1 MPLDPR
7 GELGIDRIGE
17 SRNLA
22 VTFQK
27 DDISLDDLRV
37 VLERCVEHL
46 GEELLAALDLI
57 LGELDVFV
65 LHSLEEWLE
74 ILRDRLLGMLDRVQ
88 QPSALLDVGSNLQQL
103 DGPPSQ
109 HVEGLEMRLGGPNCL
124 PLPGAAGQDEQA
136 EKEPQSHAAHADY
149 SSRRASPAQLKLA
162 PMALIEFRGVK
173 KAFGPKQVYR
183 DLNLEIQ
190 EGEVLTI
197 IGGSGQGKS
206 VMLKMLI
213 GLLDIDDGEIFFDGA
228 LISGISEAEYAPV
241 RRRVAMLFQAGAL
254 FDSLTTKENVAYGL
268 REQLSLTELEISER
282 VRESLTYVG
291 LPGTEETWPA
301 DMSAGM
307 KKRVSLARALAIRPE
322 VLLYDEPTTG
332 LDPINVTRIAD
343 LIEYLNGTLDVT
355 SVVVTHD
362 MDTALAISDRIA
374 MIQDGYVI
382 FSGTPDELRASTDP
396 RVVDFIEGNA
406 PVDEDTETLLR
417 SAG

>member
-1 MPLDPR
+1 
-7 GELGIDRIGE
+7 
-17 SRNLA
+17 
-22 VTFQK
+22 
-27 DDISLDDLRV
+27 
-37 VLERCVEHL
+37 
-46 GEELLAALDLI
+46 
-57 LGELDVFV
+57 
-65 LHSLEEWLE
+65 
-74 ILRDRLLGMLDRVQ
+74 
-88 QPSALLDVGSNLQQL
+88 
-103 DGPPSQ
+103 
-109 HVEGLEMRLGGPNCL
+109 
-124 PLPGAAGQDEQA
+124 
-136 EKEPQSHAAHADY
+136 
-149 SSRRASPAQLKLA
+149 
-162 PMALIEFRGVK
+162 MALIEFRGVQ
-173 KAFGPKQVYR
+173 KAFGPKKVYR
-183 DLNLEIQ
+183 DLNLEVH

-213 GLLDIDDGEIFFDGA
+213 GLLDVDGGEITFDGMR
-228 LISGISEAEYAPV
+228 ISGISEAEYAPV

-268 REQLSLTELEISER
+268 REQLSLSETEISER

-291 LPGTEETWPA
+291 LPGTEETRPA

-307 KKRVSLARALAIRPE
+307 KKLVSLARALAIRPE

-343 LIEYLNGTLDVT
+343 LIEHLNETLDVT

-382 FSGTPDELRASTDP
+382 FSGTPDELRASEDP
-396 RVVDFIEGNA
+396 RVRDFIEGNA

>member
-1 MPLDPR
+1 
-7 GELGIDRIGE
+7 
-17 SRNLA
+17 
-22 VTFQK
+22 
-27 DDISLDDLRV
+27 
-37 VLERCVEHL
+37 
-46 GEELLAALDLI
+46 
-57 LGELDVFV
+57 
-65 LHSLEEWLE
+65 
-74 ILRDRLLGMLDRVQ
+74 
-88 QPSALLDVGSNLQQL
+88 
-103 DGPPSQ
+103 
-109 HVEGLEMRLGGPNCL
+109 
-124 PLPGAAGQDEQA
+124 
-136 EKEPQSHAAHADY
+136 
-149 SSRRASPAQLKLA
+149 
-162 PMALIEFRGVK
+162 MALIEFRGVK
-173 KAFGPKQVYR
+173 KAFGPKVVYR
-183 DLNLEIQ
+183 DLNLSIRER
-190 EGEVLTI
+190 EVITI

-213 GLLDIDDGEIFFDGA
+213 GLLDVDGGEIWFDSQK
-228 LISGISEAEYAPV
+228 ISGITEAEYAPV

-254 FDSLTTKENVAYGL
+254 FDSLSTKENVAYGL
-268 REQLSLTELEISER
+268 REQLSMSENQISER

-343 LIEYLNGTLDVT
+343 LIEHLNETLDVT

-382 FSGTPDELRASTDP
+382 FSGTPDELVASKDP
-396 RVVDFIEGNA
+396 RVRDFIEGNA

>member
-1 MPLDPR
+1 
-7 GELGIDRIGE
+7 
-17 SRNLA
+17 
-22 VTFQK
+22 
-27 DDISLDDLRV
+27 
-37 VLERCVEHL
+37 
-46 GEELLAALDLI
+46 
-57 LGELDVFV
+57 
-65 LHSLEEWLE
+65 
-74 ILRDRLLGMLDRVQ
+74 
-88 QPSALLDVGSNLQQL
+88 
-103 DGPPSQ
+103 
-109 HVEGLEMRLGGPNCL
+109 
-124 PLPGAAGQDEQA
+124 
-136 EKEPQSHAAHADY
+136 
-149 SSRRASPAQLKLA
+149 
-162 PMALIEFRGVK
+162 MALIEFRGVK
-173 KAFGPKQVYR
+173 KAFGTNEVYR
-183 DLNLEIQ
+183 DLNLDIHER
-190 EGEVLTI
+190 EVITI

-206 VMLKMLI
+206 VMLKLLI
-213 GLLDIDDGEIFFDGA
+213 GLLDVDGGEISFDGQR
-228 LISGISEAEYAPV
+228 ISGITEAQYAPI

-254 FDSLTTKENVAYGL
+254 FDSLSTKENVAYGL
-268 REQLSLTELEISER
+268 REQLEMSELEISER

-343 LIEYLNGTLDVT
+343 LIEHLNETLDVT

-382 FSGTPDELRASTDP
+382 FSGTPDELLASEDP
-396 RVVDFIEGNA
+396 RVRDFIEGNA

>member
-1 MPLDPR
+1 
-7 GELGIDRIGE
+7 
-17 SRNLA
+17 
-22 VTFQK
+22 
-27 DDISLDDLRV
+27 
-37 VLERCVEHL
+37 
-46 GEELLAALDLI
+46 
-57 LGELDVFV
+57 
-65 LHSLEEWLE
+65 
-74 ILRDRLLGMLDRVQ
+74 
-88 QPSALLDVGSNLQQL
+88 
-103 DGPPSQ
+103 
-109 HVEGLEMRLGGPNCL
+109 
-124 PLPGAAGQDEQA
+124 
-136 EKEPQSHAAHADY
+136 
-149 SSRRASPAQLKLA
+149 
-162 PMALIEFRGVK
+162 MALIEFRGVQ
-173 KAFGPKQVYR
+173 KAFGPKVVYR
-183 DLNLEIQ
+183 DLNLDIYER
-190 EGEVLTI
+190 EVITI

-213 GLLDIDDGEIFFDGA
+213 GLLDVDAGKISFDDQQ
-228 LISGISEAEYAPV
+228 ISGITEADYAPI

-254 FDSLTTKENVAYGL
+254 FDSLSTKENVAYGL
-268 REQLSLTELEISER
+268 REQLKMTEMEISER
-282 VRESLTYVG
+282 VRESLAYVG

-343 LIEYLNGTLDVT
+343 LIEHLNGTLDVT

-382 FSGTPDELRASTDP
+382 FSGTPEELLQSDDP
-396 RVVDFIEGNA
+396 RVRDFIEGNA

>member
-1 MPLDPR
+1 
-7 GELGIDRIGE
+7 
-17 SRNLA
+17 
-22 VTFQK
+22 
-27 DDISLDDLRV
+27 
-37 VLERCVEHL
+37 
-46 GEELLAALDLI
+46 
-57 LGELDVFV
+57 
-65 LHSLEEWLE
+65 
-74 ILRDRLLGMLDRVQ
+74 
-88 QPSALLDVGSNLQQL
+88 
-103 DGPPSQ
+103 
-109 HVEGLEMRLGGPNCL
+109 
-124 PLPGAAGQDEQA
+124 
-136 EKEPQSHAAHADY
+136 
-149 SSRRASPAQLKLA
+149 
-162 PMALIEFRGVK
+162 MALIEFRGVK
-173 KAFGPKQVYR
+173 KAFGTNEVYR
-183 DLNLEIQ
+183 DLDLDIHER
-190 EGEVLTI
+190 EVITI

-206 VMLKMLI
+206 VMLKLLI
-213 GLLDIDDGEIFFDGA
+213 GLLDVDGGEISFDGQR
-228 LISGISEAEYAPV
+228 ISGITEAQYAPI

-254 FDSLTTKENVAYGL
+254 FDSLSTKENVAYGL
-268 REQLSLTELEISER
+268 REQLEMSELEISER

-343 LIEYLNGTLDVT
+343 LIEHLNETLDVT

-382 FSGTPDELRASTDP
+382 FSGTPDELLASEDP
-396 RVVDFIEGNA
+396 RVRDFIEGNA

>member
-1 MPLDPR
+1 
-7 GELGIDRIGE
+7 
-17 SRNLA
+17 
-22 VTFQK
+22 
-27 DDISLDDLRV
+27 
-37 VLERCVEHL
+37 
-46 GEELLAALDLI
+46 
-57 LGELDVFV
+57 
-65 LHSLEEWLE
+65 
-74 ILRDRLLGMLDRVQ
+74 
-88 QPSALLDVGSNLQQL
+88 
-103 DGPPSQ
+103 
-109 HVEGLEMRLGGPNCL
+109 
-124 PLPGAAGQDEQA
+124 
-136 EKEPQSHAAHADY
+136 
-149 SSRRASPAQLKLA
+149 
-162 PMALIEFRGVK
+162 MALIEFRGVK
-173 KAFGPKQVYR
+173 KAFGAKVVYR
-183 DLNLEIQ
+183 DLNLDVRER
-190 EGEVLTI
+190 EVITI

-213 GLLDIDDGEIFFDGA
+213 GLLDIDGGEILLDGQR
-228 LISGISEAEYAPV
+228 ISDITEAEYASV

-254 FDSLTTKENVAYGL
+254 FDSLNTKENVAYGL
-268 REQLSLTELEISER
+268 REQLDMTEKEISER

-291 LPGTEETWPA
+291 LPGTEDTWPA

-374 MIQDGYVI
+374 MIQDGFVI
-382 FSGTPDELRASTDP
+382 FSGTPDELLASDDP
-396 RVVDFIEGNA
+396 RVRDFIEGNA

>member
-1 MPLDPR
+1 
-7 GELGIDRIGE
+7 
-17 SRNLA
+17 
-22 VTFQK
+22 
-27 DDISLDDLRV
+27 
-37 VLERCVEHL
+37 
-46 GEELLAALDLI
+46 
-57 LGELDVFV
+57 
-65 LHSLEEWLE
+65 
-74 ILRDRLLGMLDRVQ
+74 
-88 QPSALLDVGSNLQQL
+88 
-103 DGPPSQ
+103 
-109 HVEGLEMRLGGPNCL
+109 
-124 PLPGAAGQDEQA
+124 
-136 EKEPQSHAAHADY
+136 
-149 SSRRASPAQLKLA
+149 
-162 PMALIEFRGVK
+162 MALIEFRGVK

-183 DLNLEIQ
+183 DLNLDIHER
-190 EGEVLTI
+190 EVLTI

-213 GLLDIDDGEIFFDGA
+213 GLLDIDGGEISFDGKQ
-228 LISGISEAEYAPV
+228 ISGITEAEYAPV

-268 REQLSLTELEISER
+268 REQLDLSELEISER

-374 MIQDGYVI
+374 MIQDGFVI
-382 FSGTPDELRASTDP
+382 FSGTPDELTASNDP
-396 RVVDFIEGNA
+396 RVRDFIEGNA